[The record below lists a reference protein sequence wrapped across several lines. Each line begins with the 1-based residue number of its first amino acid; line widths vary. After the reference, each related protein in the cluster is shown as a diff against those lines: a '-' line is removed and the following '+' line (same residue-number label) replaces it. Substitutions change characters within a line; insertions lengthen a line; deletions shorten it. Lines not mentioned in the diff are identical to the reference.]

1 MARGHVMKGWGHLF
15 YHILIISISA
25 AFALSLPFTMTFVA
39 QKLLVYWA
47 YIGNERLFLLLTEL
61 ALTVLLILL
70 SNYVIGNW
78 RDRRFCRMAKA
89 AGLALVAPSKGFLAR
104 RRIRKLKQEQGLAR
118 DVMFIG
124 STGFRTFV
132 DPEGELHQVIRHC
145 REAKIM
151 LLNPYREGARV
162 RAKSIVSPEVTPENL
177 AEQIKKTIDY
187 LRRLK
192 EAQKNINLKLYN
204 EPPFLKLTVLGDHL
218 WLQYYS
224 AGMDI
229 ERMAKFV
236 FKHSQNPNSLYAPFY
251 QYFWTRWTNPE
262 IPEYDLETDELVY
275 RDSAGNEAT
284 RETFPPSARESGSP
298 SSRTILPSM

>member
-1 MARGHVMKGWGHLF
+1 MKGWGHLL
-15 YHILIISISA
+15 YHISIISVSA
-25 AFALSLPFTMTFVA
+25 AFALSLPFTMAFVA

-47 YIGNERLFLLLTEL
+47 YVGNERLFLLLAEL

-78 RDRRFCRMAKA
+78 KDRRFSRMAKA
-89 AGLALVAPSKGFLAR
+89 AGLALVTPSKGFLAR
-104 RRIRKLKQEQGLAR
+104 RRIRKLKQEHGLAR
-118 DVMFIG
+118 DVLFIG

-151 LLNPYREGARV
+151 LLNPYREGAQA

-177 AEQIKKTIDY
+177 ADQITKTIDY
-187 LRRLK
+187 LRGLK
-192 EAQKNINLKLYN
+192 AAQKNITLKLYN

-224 AGMDI
+224 TGVDI

-236 FKHSQNPNSLYAPFY
+236 FKYGQNPNSLYAPFY
-251 QYFWTRWTNPE
+251 QYSWARWTNPE
-262 IPEYDLETDELVY
+262 IPEYDLQSHELVY
-275 RDSAGNEAT
+275 RDSAGNEAR
-284 RETFPPSARESGSP
+284 REAFAPPADDGGSSSVGAIPPSV
-298 SSRTILPSM
+298 